1 MHAFTHSLVHAFACL
16 LVCAFACSLV
26 CAFTRLLVCAFK
38 HLLIFAFAD
47 SLIFAFAHSRISL
60 TFNHFIICTPL
71 MQAFTHLKPLL
82 ISVPRAEEK
91 NQECMND
98 LVFDECLWNVCDSRT
113 FVIYERL

>member
-16 LVCAFACSLV
+16 LVCAFARSLV
-26 CAFTRLLVCAFK
+26 CAFKRLLVCAFK
-38 HLLIFAFAD
+38 HSLIFAFAD

-60 TFNHFIICTPL
+60 TFNHVIICTPL

-98 LVFDECLWNVCDSRT
+98 LVFDECL
-113 FVIYERL
+113 